1 MNSTLRISVVLA
13 AALALSACGTAYQGG
28 QKQGLGTLIG
38 GAAGAVAGAQFG
50 NGTGRLVMTA
60 LGTLAGAAIGNSF
73 GESLDRADR
82 QYAGRA
88 QQVAL
93 EHKPTGSQTTWH
105 NPDTGNY
112 GTIKPTQTYRSPRGE
127 YCREYQHTVVIGG
140 HTQDAYGRAC
150 RQPDGSWEIRNES

>member
-1 MNSTLRISVVLA
+1 MKFSLRIG
-13 AALALSACGTAYQGG
+13 AALVALVALSGCASSYQGG

-50 NGTGRLVMTA
+50 DGSGRLAMTA
-60 LGTLAGAAIGNSF
+60 LGTLAGAVIGNSF

-93 EHKPTGSQTTWH
+93 EHKPNGSNTTWR
-105 NPDTGNY
+105 NPDSGHY
-112 GTIKPTQTYRSPRGE
+112 GTIKPTQTYRSRSGE

-140 HTQDAYGRAC
+140 RTEDAYGRAC